1 MIKFF
6 RHIRRALIQEN
17 KMGKYFKYAIGEIF
31 LVVIGILI
39 ALQINNWN
47 EVRKL
52 QNEINIYLN
61 QKLENLKEDR
71 LRLIEIRDV
80 RQEKAEKSKYV
91 FDVGLKNIDAIS
103 ITNIIYFILVERH
116 FISAIERNE
125 SSITKYYAGSS
136 EATINKLELLYINN
150 IKEMTLEENRLN
162 TFSENAEFSLW
173 TDGFLV
179 DNRDLFATT
188 IENLGELKYNDGVP
202 ELTLNGNSQRA
213 LEGIFRRNELA
224 NESLI
229 AKLNTL
235 IEINEQFIKE
245 IENYL
250 N

>member
-6 RHIRRALIQEN
+6 RRIRQKLLSEN
-17 KMGKYFKYAIGEIF
+17 KFSKYLIYAIGEII

-47 EVRKL
+47 EGRKL

-80 RQEKAEKSKYV
+80 RQEKTEKSKYV

-103 ITNIIYFILVERH
+103 ITSIIYFILVERH

-150 IKEMTLEENRLN
+150 IKEMTLEEKASLTSGRDAWSTKPIERLDIP
-162 TFSENAEFSLW
+162 FILLPSL
-173 TDGFLV
+173 L
-179 DNRDLFATT
+179 
-188 IENLGELKYNDGVP
+188 
-202 ELTLNGNSQRA
+202 
-213 LEGIFRRNELA
+213 
-224 NESLI
+224 
-229 AKLNTL
+229 
-235 IEINEQFIKE
+235 
-245 IENYL
+245 
-250 N
+250 